1 MGAHVLY
8 DVSINKDDS
17 ISKIVAQK
25 SGITKINMKLIVIFR
40 VTKVSTFFF
49 IQKCNIKV

>member
-17 ISKIVAQK
+17 ISKSVAQK
-25 SGITKINMKLIVIFR
+25 SGQKL
-40 VTKVSTFFF
+40 TWNWLSYLEL
-49 IQKCNIKV
+49 

>member
-1 MGAHVLY
+1 MGAYVFY

-17 ISKIVAQK
+17 ISKSVAQK

-40 VTKVSTFFF
+40 VTKLSTFFWY
-49 IQKCNIKV
+49 KNVT